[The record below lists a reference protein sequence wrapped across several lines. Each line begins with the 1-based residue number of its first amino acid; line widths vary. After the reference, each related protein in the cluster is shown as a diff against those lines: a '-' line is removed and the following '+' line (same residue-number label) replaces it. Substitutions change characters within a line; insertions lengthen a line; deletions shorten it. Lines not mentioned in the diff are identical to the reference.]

1 MLAADHGC
9 RRTNMQILGS
19 QSAQPNCGDA
29 EAWGGNSPD
38 PHQAAGG
45 VHLFV
50 RIQERRIGYSHRQ
63 GG

>member
-1 MLAADHGC
+1 
-9 RRTNMQILGS
+9 MQILGS